1 MADRKIYI
9 THDYQTAANVKGLKL
24 ENNLP
29 SASAG
34 GVAFDGK
41 FKVSESS
48 SWDEVTTANNT
59 QTLDNKTISGGL
71 FTT

>member
-1 MADRKIYI
+1 MPDKKIYI

-59 QTLDNKTISGGL
+59 QTLDNNTISGGE
-71 FTT
+71 FS

>member
-1 MADRKIYI
+1 MPAKKIYI
-9 THDYQTAANVKGLKL
+9 THDYQTSANVKGLKL

-41 FKVSESS
+41 FKVAESS
-48 SWDEVTTANNT
+48 NWDEVTTANNT
-59 QTLDNKTISGGL
+59 QTLDNKTISGGE
-71 FTT
+71 FS

>member
-1 MADRKIYI
+1 MPDKKIYI
-9 THDYQTAANVKGLKL
+9 THDFQPGANVKNLKL

-59 QTLDNKTISGGL
+59 QTLDNKTISGGE
-71 FTT
+71 FS